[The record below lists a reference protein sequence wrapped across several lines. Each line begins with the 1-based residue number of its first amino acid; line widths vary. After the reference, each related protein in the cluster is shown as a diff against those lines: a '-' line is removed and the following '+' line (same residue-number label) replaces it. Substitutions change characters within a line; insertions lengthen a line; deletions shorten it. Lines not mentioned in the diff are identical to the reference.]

1 MGLFEILGD
10 EIISAT
16 GQSAA
21 DVASN
26 LIGIISPVV
35 ASGAAIYL
43 IWYGFKV
50 SHGQVAN
57 IGGNTLMLGLKI
69 ALISILIL
77 NAPNFMRLAEGGKNA
92 LESALA
98 GALGA
103 NSTYA
108 VFDGLYLKVG
118 DLISA
123 FIEGFTDVG
132 WSAAG
137 LMAALLLLVLLI
149 LIGGSMF
156 ALFSVA
162 LMLLLINDLLI
173 LVCLGFGPAF
183 AVTLLFPALTGF
195 FSAWLRA
202 LIVPVVAKGLI
213 AFVIHLIESP
223 LDSYLTATR
232 ALFNGNEVPY
242 QSVAQ
247 STVVLCVIFL
257 CTSGLMAAMQLAASN
272 MVGSM
277 SISAIGTVG
286 GSLFSKTESSK
297 SFFRGAASGARG
309 ENPVPMGRA
318 EGLPKGSDAL
328 PGGAASAAMGG
339 GRVSEAQAAAMPKG
353 DTLGF
358 SNAQY
363 LQAYQRACN
372 MNDIGRFGYQLG
384 AGMRMSYQ
392 GGKGAIKGIAA
403 VENSVAGLA
412 MRGFD
417 HVKGMYSDRKNR
429 NASGIFQ

>member
-132 WSAAG
+132 VVGCRSN
-137 LMAALLLLVLLI
+137 
-149 LIGGSMF
+149 GGF
-156 ALFSVA
+156 
-162 LMLLLINDLLI
+162 
-173 LVCLGFGPAF
+173 
-183 AVTLLFPALTGF
+183 T
-195 FSAWLRA
+195 
-202 LIVPVVAKGLI
+202 
-213 AFVIHLIESP
+213 
-223 LDSYLTATR
+223 
-232 ALFNGNEVPY
+232 
-242 QSVAQ
+242 
-247 STVVLCVIFL
+247 
-257 CTSGLMAAMQLAASN
+257 
-272 MVGSM
+272 
-277 SISAIGTVG
+277 
-286 GSLFSKTESSK
+286 
-297 SFFRGAASGARG
+297 
-309 ENPVPMGRA
+309 
-318 EGLPKGSDAL
+318 
-328 PGGAASAAMGG
+328 AASAFDPYRRLHVRALQ
-339 GRVSEAQAAAMPKG
+339 R
-353 DTLGF
+353 GF
-358 SNAQY
+358 N
-363 LQAYQRACN
+363 
-372 MNDIGRFGYQLG
+372 
-384 AGMRMSYQ
+384 
-392 GGKGAIKGIAA
+392 AA
-403 VENSVAGLA
+403 VNQRSADFGV
-412 MRGFD
+412 
-417 HVKGMYSDRKNR
+417 
-429 NASGIFQ
+429 SGIRPGLCRDAAVSGFNRFLFSLA

>member
-10 EIISAT
+10 EIMSAT
-16 GQSAA
+16 GNSASE
-21 DVASN
+21 VAAN

-35 ASGAAIYL
+35 ASGAAVYL

-77 NAPNFMRLAEGGKNA
+77 NAPNFMKLAEGGKNA
-92 LESALA
+92 LESALS

-103 NSTYA
+103 NNTYA
-108 VFDGLYLKVG
+108 VFDGLYLKIG
-118 DLISA
+118 DLVSA

-137 LMAALLLLVLLI
+137 VMAALLLLVLLI

-162 LMLLLINDLLI
+162 FMLLITNDLLI

-183 AVTLLFPALTGF
+183 AVTLLFPALSGF

-213 AFVIHLIESP
+213 AFVIHLIETP
-223 LDSYLTATR
+223 LDRYLDATR
-232 ALFNGNEVPY
+232 ALFNGNDIPY

-247 STVVLCVIFL
+247 STIVLCIIFL
-257 CTSGLMAAMQLAASN
+257 CTSGLMAVMQLAAAN
-272 MVGSM
+272 LVGSM
-277 SISAIGTVG
+277 TVSGMGTVG

-297 SFFRGAASGARG
+297 SFFRGAASGVRG
-309 ENPVPMGRA
+309 ENPVPLGRA
-318 EGLPKGSDAL
+318 EGLPKGSAAA
-328 PGGAASAAMGG
+328 PGGAAGALGRGG
-339 GRVSEAQAAAMPKG
+339 VSDEQAAAMPKG
-353 DTLGF
+353 DTLGY

-363 LQAYQRACN
+363 LQAYQRACG
-372 MNDIGRFGYQLG
+372 MNDIGRFGYQVG
-384 AGMRMSYQ
+384 AGMRMGYQ
-392 GGKGAIKGIAA
+392 GGKGALKGIAA
-403 VENSVAGLA
+403 VENGVAGLA

-429 NASGIFQ
+429 NASGVFQ